1 MNLPKAS
8 LREKL
13 IYQGRTMWSIKKGIN
28 MKKLNLIN
36 RLIIT
41 LFIIIVS
48 CNSNDKQDNEVQ
60 TITFST
66 NKVEF
71 DSLTA
76 KKYGADEYGMKK
88 YVIAF
93 LKKGSNRDL
102 DSARANELQM
112 AHLKNIGRMADEGK
126 LVLAGPFFGD
136 GALRGIYIFNVESI
150 EEAEKLTN
158 SDPAIQAGSLVME
171 LKEWYGTAA
180 LMAVNDIH
188 ETISKRGITEEE

>member
-1 MNLPKAS
+1 MKK
-8 LREKL
+8 RKL
-13 IYQGRTMWSIKKGIN
+13 INW
-28 MKKLNLIN
+28 LIVA
-36 RLIIT
+36 LS
-41 LFIIIVS
+41 IIILS
-48 CNSNDKQDNEVQ
+48 CNSNNRQTKVVQ
-60 TITFST
+60 TIKSSS

-71 DSLTA
+71 DSLAA
-76 KKYGADEYGMKK
+76 KNFGADEYGMKK

-93 LKKGSNRDL
+93 LKKGPNRDL

-112 AHLKNIGRMADEGK
+112 AHMKNIERMADEGK

-150 EEAEKLTN
+150 EEAQKLTN
-158 SDPAIQAGSLVME
+158 SDPAIQAGSLVLE

>member
-1 MNLPKAS
+1 
-8 LREKL
+8 
-13 IYQGRTMWSIKKGIN
+13 
-28 MKKLNLIN
+28 MKTRNLIN
-36 RLIIT
+36 WLIIA
-41 LFIIIVS
+41 LSIIIVS
-48 CNSNDKQDNEVQ
+48 CNSNDKQDEVR
-60 TITFST
+60 TITSST

-93 LKKGSNRDL
+93 LKKGPNRDL
-102 DSARANELQM
+102 DSAKANELQM
-112 AHLKNIGRMADEGK
+112 AHLKNIVRMADEGK
-126 LVLAGPFFGD
+126 LALAGPFFED
-136 GALRGIYIFNVESI
+136 GLLRGIYIFNVESI
-150 EEAEKLTN
+150 EEAQKLTN

-188 ETISKRGITEEE
+188 KTISRQGITEEE

>member
-1 MNLPKAS
+1 
-8 LREKL
+8 
-13 IYQGRTMWSIKKGIN
+13 
-28 MKKLNLIN
+28 MKKPNLIN
-36 RLIIT
+36 WLIIA
-41 LFIIIVS
+41 LSIIILS
-48 CNSNDKQDNEVQ
+48 CTSNNRQTKEVQ
-60 TITFST
+60 TIKSSS

-71 DSLTA
+71 DSLAA
-76 KKYGADEYGMKK
+76 KNYGADEYGMKK

-93 LKKGSNRDL
+93 LKKGPNRDL

-112 AHLKNIGRMADEGK
+112 AHMKNIERMADEGK
-126 LVLAGPFFGD
+126 LVLAGPFFGG

-150 EEAEKLTN
+150 EEAQKLTN
-158 SDPAIQAGSLVME
+158 SDPAIQAGILVME